1 MLLKIS
7 FSLTETFIHYLKHN
21 FLYFTLLSTGI
32 KKKKKSGTLLA
43 FNFK

>member
-7 FSLTETFIHYLKHN
+7 FSLTETFTHYLKHN

-32 KKKKKSGTLLA
+32 KEKKSGTLLA